1 MCFYVAQ
8 RLRKCMNNW
17 EIVVAASIP
26 ALLSLIG
33 VVYSRS
39 VDRRNQERAGRI
51 DEKVRNAETTKIEVD
66 ALNAVI
72 VTLQGEIKRNQ
83 DALARLYK
91 ELEDLRQETIR
102 CDVERQKLQDELD
115 EFKARFLPGT

>member
-1 MCFYVAQ
+1 M
-8 RLRKCMNNW
+8 NW
-17 EIVVAASIP
+17 EIVLAASIP

-33 VVYSRS
+33 VIYSRS

-51 DEKVRNAETTKIEVD
+51 DEKVRKAETTKLEVE

-72 VTLQGEIKRNQ
+72 TTLQGEIKRNQ
-83 DALARLYK
+83 DALQRLHG

-102 CDVERQKLQDELD
+102 CDLERQKLQDELD
-115 EFKARFLPGT
+115 ELKASLNSGKPT

>member
-1 MCFYVAQ
+1 
-8 RLRKCMNNW
+8 MNNW

>member
-1 MCFYVAQ
+1 M
-8 RLRKCMNNW
+8 NW
-17 EIVVAASIP
+17 EIVLAASIP

-39 VDRRNQERAGRI
+39 VDRRNQERAVRV
-51 DEKVRNAETTKIEVD
+51 DEKVRNAETTKIEVE

-72 VTLQGEIKRNQ
+72 STLQGEIERNQ
-83 DALARLYK
+83 EALRGLRT

-102 CDVERQKLQDELD
+102 CDLERQKLQDELD
-115 EFKARFLPGT
+115 ELKARFIPGA